1 VSGALAFAAGTHSD
15 QRFTSVFVTA
25 RTASRCM
32 CAGMG
37 LASLPRFQS
46 CAYLVS
52 PGLQPTFIPWQR
64 RFCPRPVQAPL
75 DLPDLLPL
83 ASCL

>member
-15 QRFTSVFVTA
+15 QRFTSVF

-37 LASLPRFQS
+37 LASLPRFQL

-52 PGLQPTFIPWQR
+52 PAMAHCLSGLEASAYLF
-64 RFCPRPVQAPL
+64 RP
-75 DLPDLLPL
+75 LLRDGR
-83 ASCL
+83 